1 MNENDRPIR
10 VMLVDDQQLVREGL
24 RRMLELDGDIE
35 VVGEAKS
42 GEEAIIKADEWEPD
56 IILMDVRMPGM
67 GGIEATRQLKAK
79 ECKANIIILTVYE
92 DKYLAQAAEAGAVGY
107 LLKDIGREE
116 LARSIK
122 LAYEGQSP
130 FAPSITRTLFTQFG
144 NVAQLSRN
152 TLLTPRQLDI
162 LRLIAAGVTNREIA
176 GKLCVSEATIK
187 RETNT
192 IFSKLE
198 AVDRTQAVAEAYRKN
213 LL

>member
-1 MNENDRPIR
+1 MDSDRKLIR

-24 RRMLELDGDIE
+24 RRMLELDERID

-42 GEEAIIKADEWEPD
+42 GEEAILKAAELDPD

-116 LARSIK
+116 LSRSIK
-122 LAYEGQSP
+122 LAFEGQSP

-162 LRLIAAGVTNREIA
+162 LRLIAAGITNREIA
-176 GKLCVSEATIK
+176 GKLCVSEATVK
-187 RETNT
+187 RETNA
-192 IFSKLE
+192 IFSKLD
-198 AVDRTQAVAEAYRKN
+198 AVDRTQAVAEAYRRN
-213 LL
+213 ML

>member
-1 MNENDRPIR
+1 MSDKDRSIR

-24 RRMLELDGDIE
+24 RRMLELDEDIE

-42 GEEAIIKADEWEPD
+42 GEEAIVKAEEWDPD

-79 ECKANIIILTVYE
+79 ECRANIIILTVYE

-192 IFSKLE
+192 IFAKLD
-198 AVDRTQAVAEAYRKN
+198 AVDRTQAVAEAYRRN

>member
-1 MNENDRPIR
+1 MNSDIKLIR

-24 RRMLELDGDIE
+24 RRMLELDERID

-42 GEEAIIKADEWEPD
+42 GEEAVVKAAELDPD

-116 LARSIK
+116 LSRSIK
-122 LAYEGQSP
+122 LAFEGQSP

-162 LRLIAAGVTNREIA
+162 LRLIAAGITNKEIA
-176 GKLCVSEATIK
+176 GKLCVSEATVK

-192 IFSKLE
+192 IFSKLD
-198 AVDRTQAVAEAYRKN
+198 AVDRTQAVAEAYRRN
-213 LL
+213 ML

>member
-1 MNENDRPIR
+1 MGSEKDLIK

-24 RRMLELDGDIE
+24 RRMLELDADIQ

-42 GEEAIIKADEWEPD
+42 GEEALAGADQLQPD

-79 ECKANIIILTVYE
+79 ECRANIIILTVYE

-116 LARSIK
+116 LSRSIK

-152 TLLTPRQLDI
+152 TLLSQRQLDI
-162 LRLIAAGVTNREIA
+162 LRLIAAGITNREIA

-192 IFSKLE
+192 IFAKLE
-198 AVDRTQAVAEAYRKN
+198 AVDRTQAVAEAYRRN
-213 LL
+213 ML

>member
-1 MNENDRPIR
+1 MSSDKKLIK

-24 RRMLELDGDIE
+24 RRMLELDEGIE

-42 GEEAIIKADEWEPD
+42 SEEAVQKADQLAPD

-107 LLKDIGREE
+107 LLKDIGRDE
-116 LARSIK
+116 LSRSIK
-122 LAYEGQSP
+122 LAFEGQSP

-176 GKLCVSEATIK
+176 GKLCVSEATVK

-192 IFSKLE
+192 IFAKLD
-198 AVDRTQAVAEAYRKN
+198 AVDRTQAVAEAYRRN
-213 LL
+213 ML

>member
-1 MNENDRPIR
+1 MSNNKKSIK

-24 RRMLELDGDIE
+24 RRMLELDDEIE
-35 VVGEAKS
+35 VIGEATS
-42 GEEAIIKADEWEPD
+42 GEDALVKADEWGPD

-116 LARSIK
+116 LSRSIK
-122 LAYEGQSP
+122 LAFEGQSP
-130 FAPSITRTLFTQFG
+130 FAPSVTRTLFTQFG

-152 TLLTPRQLDI
+152 SLLTPRQLDI
-162 LRLIAAGVTNREIA
+162 LRLVAAGITNREIA
-176 GKLCVSEATIK
+176 GKLCVSEATVK

-192 IFSKLE
+192 IFNKLE
-198 AVDRTQAVAEAYRKN
+198 AVDRTQAVAEAYRRN
-213 LL
+213 ML

>member
-1 MNENDRPIR
+1 MSKTEKPIK

-24 RRMLELDGDIE
+24 RRMLELDNDIE
-35 VVGEAKS
+35 VVGEARS
-42 GEEAIIKADEWEPD
+42 GEEAIIKAEEYDPD

-67 GGIEATRQLKAK
+67 GGIEATRQLKSRN
-79 ECKANIIILTVYE
+79 CRANIIILTVYE

-107 LLKDIGREE
+107 LLKDIGRED
-116 LARSIK
+116 LSRSIK
-122 LAYEGQSP
+122 LAHEGQSP

-152 TLLTPRQLDI
+152 SLLSPRQLDI

-176 GKLCVSEATIK
+176 AKLCVSEATIK

-192 IFSKLE
+192 IFAKLD
-198 AVDRTQAVAEAYRKN
+198 AVDRTQAVAEAYRRN

>member
-1 MNENDRPIR
+1 MNNDDKSIK

-24 RRMLELDGDIE
+24 HRMLELDKDIE
-35 VVGEAKS
+35 VIGEAKS
-42 GEEAIIKADEWEPD
+42 GEEAITRASEWDPD

-79 ECKANIIILTVYE
+79 ECRANIIILTVYE

-116 LARSIK
+116 LSRSIK

-162 LRLIAAGVTNREIA
+162 LRLIAAGVTNKEIA

-192 IFSKLE
+192 IFAKLE